1 MERCVP
7 VFEHYAN
14 YLADCIADIKFMDK
28 DNLKEYLKTH
38 LNLFYS
44 ECLDDH
50 LLPDLERRKNSLI
63 QENQKLSLSRVE
75 MEEQILIAKSKLKER
90 KYVDTE
96 WLAKANY
103 AFRIKGVQMQNNIIE
118 ISKLNSIMN
127 RAEKNKNIEKANSED
142 RAKLNCMKMEFTERF
157 GKDAFIE
164 FIQASELRLHE
175 KFQNL

>member
-1 MERCVP
+1 
-7 VFEHYAN
+7 
-14 YLADCIADIKFMDK
+14 MDK

-96 WLAKANY
+96 CLAKANY

-118 ISKLNSIMN
+118 ISKLNSI
-127 RAEKNKNIEKANSED
+127 
-142 RAKLNCMKMEFTERF
+142 
-157 GKDAFIE
+157 
-164 FIQASELRLHE
+164 
-175 KFQNL
+175 